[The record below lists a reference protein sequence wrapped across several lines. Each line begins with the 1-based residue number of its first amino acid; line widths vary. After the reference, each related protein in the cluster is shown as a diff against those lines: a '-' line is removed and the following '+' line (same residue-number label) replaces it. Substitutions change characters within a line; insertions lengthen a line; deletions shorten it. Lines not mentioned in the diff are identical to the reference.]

1 MHSILQEPEINKYIQ
16 KLYRGKCLYAT
27 RDTITLCLTTEMFE
41 HGFWDVYTRA
51 LYNM

>member
-27 RDTITLCLTTEMFE
+27 MDNTLP
-41 HGFWDVYTRA
+41 
-51 LYNM
+51 YNRNV